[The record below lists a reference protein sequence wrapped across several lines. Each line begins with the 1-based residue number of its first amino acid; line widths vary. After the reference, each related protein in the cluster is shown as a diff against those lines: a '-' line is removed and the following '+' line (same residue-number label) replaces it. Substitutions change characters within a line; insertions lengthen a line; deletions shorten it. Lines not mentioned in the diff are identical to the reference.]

1 MVSIR
6 LMPRDEKFFD
16 LFVSDAENLAAG
28 ARALDEIMRD
38 YDRLDERVAAIQAIE
53 HAGDELGDEVM
64 ERLERAFITPVDRGD
79 IHELAR
85 RMDDVLDRIQEV
97 AETLQIYGITAP
109 TDEARRL
116 SEILAEQTTEI
127 LAALRKLESMKGLE
141 GHLKRVHELENEA
154 DGLSRSAIGRLF
166 RDGQDALEVIKWR
179 DVYLS
184 LEEAIDAAEDAAEI
198 DRAHGA
204 QELVGATLAGVALSH
219 RPGRAGAAR
228 SRSPGSSAGSGAGWD
243 RPRSR
248 SGASARGR
256 RRCAFHPRSRS
267 PRPAPATGRG

>member
-198 DRAHGA
+198 I
-204 QELVGATLAGVALSH
+204 
-219 RPGRAGAAR
+219 AR
-228 SRSPGSSAGSGAGWD
+228 MVHKNS
-243 RPRSR
+243 
-248 SGASARGR
+248 
-256 RRCAFHPRSRS
+256 
-267 PRPAPATGRG
+267 